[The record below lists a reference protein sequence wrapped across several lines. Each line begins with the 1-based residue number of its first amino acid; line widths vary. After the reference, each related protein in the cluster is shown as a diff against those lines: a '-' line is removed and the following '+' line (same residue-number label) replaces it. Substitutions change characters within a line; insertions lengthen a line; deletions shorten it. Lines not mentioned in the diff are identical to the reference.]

1 MQGGRKHIVLPLLFI
16 VILSV
21 KVKAFSNPIILEPD
35 TITIDSIKVAP
46 MWVIKGNLAITF
58 SQISFTNWVA
68 GGENAI
74 SGNGTT
80 LLTANYSK
88 GKNKWDNTL
97 DIGYGLT
104 RQGNDKQIKNEDR
117 IDIASI
123 YGRNASRKWYYSSMI
138 GFKTQFAKGYKYPN
152 DSTVISDV
160 MAPAYIQL
168 SLGMNYKPNDL
179 FNVMI
184 SPAAGKLTIVND
196 QELANKGSFGV
207 TPAKY
212 DDNGA
217 LIEPGENTRIEL
229 GGSLKILYNTEFWE
243 KKVGFRSKLEFFSN
257 YMDKPQN
264 IDVSWDMTMDLR
276 ITTYVTAK
284 VQTWTLYDND
294 QKIEVKD
301 KSGNTK
307 KISKLQF
314 KEMLGIGFTYKF

>member
-1 MQGGRKHIVLPLLFI
+1 MQGGRKRLVLPLLFI

-21 KVKAFSNPIILEPD
+21 KVKAFNNPTTVVTD
-35 TITIDSIKVAP
+35 TTTVDTLTVTP
-46 MWVIKGNLAITF
+46 TWVINGNFAVTF
-58 SQISFTNWVA
+58 SQISLTNWVA

-74 SGNGTT
+74 SGNGAT
-80 LLTANYSK
+80 LITASYSK

-117 IDIASI
+117 IDISSI
-123 YGRNASRKWYYSSMI
+123 YGRNASKKWYYSSMI

-152 DSTVISDV
+152 DSTVISNF
-160 MAPAYIQL
+160 MSPAYIQL
-168 SLGMNYKPNDL
+168 SVGMNYKPNNL

-196 QELANKGSFGV
+196 TKLANKGAFGV
-207 TPAKY
+207 TPAIY
-212 DDNGA
+212 DDNGV
-217 LIEPGENTRIEL
+217 LVEPGKNTRIEL
-229 GGSLKILYNTEFWE
+229 GGSMKILYNAEFWE

-264 IDVSWDMTMDLR
+264 IDISWDLTLDLR
-276 ITTYVTAK
+276 ITTYITARA
-284 VQTWTLYDND
+284 QTWMLYDDD

-301 KSGNTK
+301 RNGNAK
-307 KISKLQF
+307 KISKLQL
-314 KEMLGIGFTYKF
+314 KEMLGVGFTYKF